1 MSVTLR
7 RLLGVLVALAVATAL
22 LPMAPA
28 SARHYPFMTI
38 TFVRHGESEANAAGI
53 VDTVIP
59 GAPLT
64 ADGRSQAKQ
73 VAQSISGSFP
83 DSVFSSP
90 LLRTEQTAQ
99 YLADE
104 VGEPVQVLPGL
115 REIDAGIYEGLPAH
129 DASGMF
135 DILEGWV
142 SGDRGARIP
151 GSIDGNEFD
160 ARFDA
165 AVQAIWDGGYSNPVA
180 YSHGGAIWAWTMMNV
195 DNAPVDLKPD
205 LGNTDYVVVR
215 GNPTTGW
222 TLVDWNGRS
231 FQ

>member
-1 MSVTLR
+1 MPVTLR
-7 RLLGVLVALAVATAL
+7 RLLGVLVALAVAAAL
-22 LPMAPA
+22 LPVAPA

-38 TFVRHGESEANAAGI
+38 TFVRHGESEANAAGVI
-53 VDTVIP
+53 DTIIP

-64 ADGRSQAKQ
+64 AAGQSQAKQ
-73 VAQSISGSFP
+73 AARAISGSFP

-90 LLRTEQTAQ
+90 LLRAEQTAQ

-115 REIDAGIYEGLPAH
+115 REIDAGSFEGLPAQ
-129 DASGMF
+129 DASGML
-135 DILEGWV
+135 DTLDAWV

-151 GSIDGNEFD
+151 GSIDGDEFD

-165 AVQAIWDGGYSNPVA
+165 AVQSIWDGGYSNPVV

-195 DNAPVDLKPD
+195 NNAPADLKPD
-205 LGNTDYVVVR
+205 LGNTDHVVVR
-215 GNPTTGW
+215 GDPATGW
-222 TLVDWNGRS
+222 TLVNWNGRT
-231 FQ
+231 FE